1 MVPIIPKRG
10 EITAV
15 LPVTAEW
22 KVWKTWDMEV
32 EGQRLRS
39 EDLPMETLRRKFK
52 MSISNGLAVEVGGNV
67 DQSVK
72 R

>member
-1 MVPIIPKRG
+1 
-10 EITAV
+10 
-15 LPVTAEW
+15 
-22 KVWKTWDMEV
+22 
-32 EGQRLRS
+32 
-39 EDLPMETLRRKFK
+39 METLRRKFK